1 MTPQSTPKIVS
12 RRSRPKK
19 RLLAY
24 FGANSM
30 AISIFLH
37 ILFAMGA
44 TFLIVERFQKKHID
58 FHATQSPS
66 HTEVEHKVQLAKKNN
81 VESAPPDLKRIVTT
95 DVSAITLP
103 EPPTVPT
110 TDDAIPTVMSG
121 VNGVMG
127 SGMGAGTG
135 AGSGGGD
142 TTLFGAPD
150 GAGLQGTFYD
160 FKQTSDKPPQPTGI
174 TDDPKYL
181 DLLGHYLR
189 QGWND
194 ELLDPY
200 YKSKALLYSPVFA
213 ISTRPSEDAPKAFG
227 LEKEVQPGYWV
238 IHYHG
243 KVVAPHE
250 GEYRLAGFGDNIL
263 VVKINGGLVLDAG
276 WDPLTKQE
284 NLHEALP
291 FTFPSYV
298 PGSGHDNHDAHLK
311 IGPAF
316 HLEALDS
323 VDMDVLIGDCTGVC
337 NFCLLIQKVGNHYES
352 APDGTPILPYFQLG
366 VKGAPTFE
374 ADEEHPPYSTTPEP
388 WQEAGQ

>member
-1 MTPQSTPKIVS
+1 MTPRTPTIIS
-12 RRSRPKK
+12 RRSRPQK

-30 AISIFLH
+30 AISILLH
-37 ILFAMGA
+37 ILFGLGA

-103 EPPTVPT
+103 EPPAVPT

-127 SGMGAGTG
+127 TGMGSGTG
-135 AGSGGGD
+135 TGSGGGD
-142 TTLFGAPD
+142 TTLFGAPN
-150 GAGLQGTFYD
+150 GAGLQGDFYD
-160 FKQTSDKPPQPTGI
+160 FKQTSDRKP
-174 TDDPKYL
+174 TDMTESQYL
-181 DLLGHYLR
+181 DLLAHYLR
-189 QGWND
+189 QEWND
-194 ELLDPY
+194 ELFEPY
-200 YKSKALLYSPVFA
+200 YKSKSSIYSLVFA
-213 ISTRPSEDAPKAFG
+213 ISTRSSEDAPKAFG
-227 LEKEVQPGYWV
+227 LEKEVEPGLWV

-243 KVVAPHE
+243 KVIAPHE
-250 GEYRLAGFGDNIL
+250 GEYRLSGFGDNIL

-276 WDPLTKQE
+276 WDPLTKQG

-298 PGSGHDNHDAHLK
+298 PGAGHDNHDAHLK

-316 HLEALDS
+316 HLDALGP
-323 VDMDVLIGDCTGVC
+323 VDMDVLIGDCGGVC
-337 NFCLLIQKVGNHYES
+337 NFCLLIQKVGNPYES
-352 APDGTPILPYFQLG
+352 TSDKTPILPYFQLG
-366 VKGAPTFE
+366 VKNAPTFRD
-374 ADEEHPPYSTTPEP
+374 DEEHPPYSTTPEP
-388 WQEAGQ
+388 WQTAEQ